1 MWRQSWPAFRASF
14 FYLGHLGCLAYLR
27 TRANFRPVKTARPG
41 RPWPR
46 YWRDVPYP
54 VPTVSAPPVARLTP
68 RSWFNCVSPSAHQAD
83 LCHKPLS
90 PRRGSSGVRLRVG
103 FCLFR
108 MRGQAIEAMKM
119 RTGPALVPRAA
130 PAFLLIGHAGRLLS
144 MRQRQGR
151 ARLLLW
157 HMTELGWRCWPRSP
171 SRLSPFSFSSCSTG
185 RPDYPTARYS
195 LTTGPEFPAFP
206 LQGDPRSS
214 TKSRLTQRRPF
225 LCRSP
230 GSTSFHLRYRAD
242 QFHKGLAPGL
252 DQRTP
257 ALPRS
262 LTRFNCVSPAL
273 TS

>member
-1 MWRQSWPAFRASF
+1 M
-14 FYLGHLGCLAYLR
+14 R

-90 PRRGSSGVRLRVG
+90 RRQGSSGVRLQVS

-130 PAFLLIGHAGRLLS
+130 PAFLLIGHAGQLLS
-144 MRQRQGR
+144 KRQRQGR
-151 ARLLLW
+151 AAPLAHDGTWLALLA
-157 HMTELGWRCWPRSP
+157 PVFVSA
-171 SRLSPFSFSSCSTG
+171 FSFFFFLLFPWRARLPDCPVLPNHRARVPPLSRCRVIPVP
-185 RPDYPTARYS
+185 RPSPT
-195 LTTGPEFPAFP
+195 
-206 LQGDPRSS
+206 
-214 TKSRLTQRRPF
+214 
-225 LCRSP
+225 
-230 GSTSFHLRYRAD
+230 
-242 QFHKGLAPGL
+242 
-252 DQRTP
+252 
-257 ALPRS
+257 
-262 LTRFNCVSPAL
+262 
-273 TS
+273 